1 MARFCR
7 NCGTQASADTKF
19 CQNCGAKLDE
29 PVAAAAAPR
38 SSSPASAAEAPQT
51 PRAPAP
57 AAAPAGG
64 PAVGSAAST
73 AKPAKSG
80 GGCAKVVLVVV
91 SLFLVLCLVV
101 VGGVVYFAYRAK
113 KKVDEVR
120 EAYKLN
126 DINKM
131 AEALGGKPS
140 GSKPVQPMPTFP
152 DWVPS
157 NAEDVQP
164 SASAVNNGGLAGN
177 SPIIPTGGSGEKSY
191 GGVVPVMKGVT
202 MTAAVQ
208 EALGDYETL
217 IDIKSV
223 TNDGVLMNLSSDNVP
238 VPTNPFDK
246 QSGNQ
251 GQQPKTTSV
260 RGQRKV
266 LPKDM
271 ESAHEYAEEYS
282 PIMPL
287 TFPGTFSLGFSREM
301 FNDLNTTGET
311 PFTYWQVGL
320 KGALGSLLN
329 GLGAMPGMENQA
341 GNVPGGAPSEAQKE
355 LENFSKVHCTLK
367 RTDQRTYSFPVLIT
381 GERRL
386 LPALRASCVNGDDHA
401 EFYYVDDPDNA
412 LILSWQIGQSERAQI
427 IKIDYTA
434 AENAGGREGKGAG
447 GGAAGGGGAGEA
459 AAAKQLEEKL
469 ANQEKVQIYG
479 IYFDFASAKIKPQ
492 SKPTLDEIADVMK
505 TNPDWKLNVDGH
517 TDNIGGDAFNL
528 DLSQKRAAAV
538 KSVLVEQYHIAPERL
553 TTAGYGASRPV
564 ESNDTMEGRARNRR
578 VELSRQ

>member
-1 MARFCR
+1 VF
-7 NCGTQASADTKF
+7 
-19 CQNCGAKLDE
+19 
-29 PVAAAAAPR
+29 
-38 SSSPASAAEAPQT
+38 
-51 PRAPAP
+51 
-57 AAAPAGG
+57 
-64 PAVGSAAST
+64 
-73 AKPAKSG
+73 
-80 GGCAKVVLVVV
+80 LVVV
-91 SLFLVLCLVV
+91 SAFLVLCLVV
-101 VGGVVYFAYRAK
+101 VGGVAYFAYRAK

-120 EAYKLN
+120 DAYKSN

-140 GSKPVQPMPTFP
+140 ASKPVQPMPTFP

-157 NAEDVQP
+157 NAENVQP
-164 SASAVNNGGLAGN
+164 SASAVNNGGPAGN
-177 SPIIPTGGSGEKSY
+177 SPIIPPGGSGEKSY
-191 GGVVPVMKGVT
+191 GGVVPVTKGVT

-223 TNDGVLMNLSSDNVP
+223 TDDGVLMNLSSDDVP

-246 QSGNQ
+246 QSENQ
-251 GQQPKTTSV
+251 GQRPKTTSV
-260 RGQRKV
+260 RGQRRV
-266 LPKDM
+266 LAKDM
-271 ESAHEYAEEYS
+271 KSAHEYAEEYS

-301 FNDLNTTGET
+301 FNDLKTTEET

-329 GLGAMPGMENQA
+329 GLGAMPGTQNQA
-341 GNVPGGAPSEAQKE
+341 GNAPGGGPSEAQKE
-355 LENFSKVHCTLK
+355 LENFSKVHCTLR
-367 RTDQRTYSFPVLIT
+367 RTDQKTYSFPVLIT

-401 EFYYVDDPDNA
+401 EFYYVDDADNA

-434 AENAGGREGKGAG
+434 AESTGGS
-447 GGAAGGGGAGEA
+447 GGASGEGGKGAGEA
-459 AAAKQLEEKL
+459 AGAKQLEQKL

-479 IYFDFASAKIKPQ
+479 IYFDFASAEIKPQ

-505 TNPDWKLNVDGH
+505 VHPDWKLNVDGH
-517 TDNIGGDAFNL
+517 TDNIGGDGFKL

-538 KSVLVEQYHIAPERL
+538 KSVLVEQYHIASERL